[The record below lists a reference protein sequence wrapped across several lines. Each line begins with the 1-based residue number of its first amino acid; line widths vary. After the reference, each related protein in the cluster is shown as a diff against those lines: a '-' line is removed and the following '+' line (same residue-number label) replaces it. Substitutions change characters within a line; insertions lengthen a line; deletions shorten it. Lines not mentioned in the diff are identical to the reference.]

1 MFGEYKFNVLLTS
14 QYHHLLGL
22 YPTWVGYLTALQN
35 YECKPR
41 VLDDYSIIFVS
52 SGKGI
57 FRCKGI
63 EHKIEKYDAFFLLP
77 GVVHYYKTDSNNL
90 LELWWISFNGPNA
103 QKLVNDLGINPDNCV
118 IKGIHF
124 ADIYNNIKE
133 IVDSSL
139 NVSTGMILKSSGC
152 LYKLFGQL
160 MDVCN
165 LNYTKSVCEQADFT
179 KPVERA
185 LSFIDANY
193 PHDISIMQIA
203 AYAGLSRSH
212 FATRFK
218 AEVGY
223 SPSEHLAKMRLK
235 QAKHYLSNSSFSI
248 MEIAHS
254 TGFQDPQ
261 YFSRF
266 FKHHEGIS
274 PVEFR
279 QINSLIQNSEEGA
292 SKTPI

>member
-1 MFGEYKFNVLLTS
+1 MFGEYRFNVLPTS
-14 QYHHLLGL
+14 HYHHLLGL

-41 VLDDYSIIFVS
+41 VLDDFAIIFVS

-63 EHKIEKYDAFFLLP
+63 EYKIEQNDAFFLLP
-77 GVVHYYKTDSNNL
+77 GVVHYYKTDSSKL
-90 LELWWISFNGPNA
+90 LELWWIGFNGPNA

-118 IKGIHF
+118 IKGLHNVE
-124 ADIYNNIKE
+124 IYNNIKE
-133 IVDSSL
+133 IVDTSL
-139 NVSTGMILKSSGC
+139 NVSTGMVLKSSGS

-160 MDVCN
+160 QDLCT
-165 LNYTKSVCEQADFT
+165 LNYSNAVSEQTDYT
-179 KPVERA
+179 KPIERA

-193 PHDISIMQIA
+193 PHEISIKQIA
-203 AYAGLSRSH
+203 KYAGLSRSH
-212 FATRFK
+212 FSVRFK

-223 SPSEHLAKMRLK
+223 SPSEHLVKMRLK
-235 QAKHYLSNSSFSI
+235 QVKHYLCNSSFSI
-248 MEIAHS
+248 IEIAHS

-266 FKHHEGIS
+266 FKQHEGIS

-279 QINSLIQNSEEGA
+279 KINSIVPNPGESA